1 MVTRTD
7 DLIVEPLRLGDVVAF
22 AQCAALDV
30 TEFPHPSLPALDE
43 TGAAAAIWIAR
54 GERGGAVSG
63 FIAAGRRRRA
73 LEIHG
78 LAVAA
83 DRRRRG
89 VGRALLRAAIHGA
102 RAWRCRAV
110 VLQVSTANRAALAL
124 YDAEGFVRVRR
135 LHRYYARW
143 RFGDGGDAWAM
154 LLPLDREP

>member
-1 MVTRTD
+1 
-7 DLIVEPLRLGDVVAF
+7 
-22 AQCAALDV
+22 
-30 TEFPHPSLPALDE
+30 LPALPARAE
-43 TGAAAAIWIAR
+43 AGAAGAIGSAR

-89 VGRALLRAAIHGA
+89 VGRALLRAAIDAA

-110 VLQVSTANRAALAL
+110 VLQVSTANQAALAL
-124 YDAEGFVRVRR
+124 YDDEGFVRVRR
-135 LHRYYARW
+135 LHRYYAQW

-154 LLPLDREP
+154 LLQLDPAPSVDD